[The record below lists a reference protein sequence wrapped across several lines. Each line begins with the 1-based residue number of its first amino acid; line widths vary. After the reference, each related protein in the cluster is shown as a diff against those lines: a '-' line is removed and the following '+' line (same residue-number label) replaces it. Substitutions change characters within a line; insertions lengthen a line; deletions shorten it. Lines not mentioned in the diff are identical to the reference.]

1 MAIKT
6 ETLSLRLQDQTGCSP
21 KRADTLVKRYC
32 RLVAQQVLLHLSK
45 STGNDQCVHVSV
57 DDIKKS
63 LGDII
68 VRGQRY
74 YALNELQKFKER
86 LFTPILIGNNII
98 KELTMAQLNYDLEE
112 ILIAAGDSKEL
123 VEMLYKPFEHD
134 DIDSIPIDLFSLN
147 SFIKGN
153 QDIDRADPKNANKI
167 HKINNYLYHALRIKL
182 IAEAFGGV
190 MPHVINE
197 SKFGRKYYKGPSLQT
212 VPKRV
217 RHAALGACFEYD
229 IESSVF
235 AWKYS
240 WFKNICQEQN
250 EPVPMPATLE
260 YLDHKRAIR
269 RQVANAV
276 FGTNSEWAV
285 DIIKQ
290 AITAI
295 GFGAP
300 ARVAGYKRDGYYEPT
315 ALNEIITSQTRLQTF
330 LNFPWVREFVQ
341 EQKSINTVIVEY
353 SKLSGLEPT
362 FRTIPELLDRAG
374 RLKPNSIVSYLYQ
387 HSEREILEYLI
398 AACEPSEILLT
409 VHDCIYTRRPIDLLE
424 VRVGLKQFG
433 DYYDISSETHQRW
446 AYDDNLQQ
454 HLQRMAQ
461 EESLAQGIK
470 ITVTEKKQ
478 EEYEYRQRESVKDSW
493 DGSGYNDAQDNY
505 DADRDPFL
513 EDLSQ
518 EELLEYRQARQHVLK
533 ESSELPD
540 WYKQN

>member
-21 KRADTLVKRYC
+21 KRADALVKRYC

-57 DDIKKS
+57 DDIKKN

-167 HKINNYLYHALRIKL
+167 QKINNYLYHALRIKL

-190 MPHVINE
+190 MPHVVNE

-240 WFKNICQEQN
+240 WFKNICREQN

-276 FGTNSEWAV
+276 FGTDKTWAV

-341 EQKSINTVIVEY
+341 EQKSINTIIVEY
-353 SKLSGLEPT
+353 SKISGLEPT

-470 ITVTEKKQ
+470 ITVAEKKQ
-478 EEYEYRQRESVKDSW
+478 EEYEYQQRESVKDSW

-513 EDLSQ
+513 ADLSQ